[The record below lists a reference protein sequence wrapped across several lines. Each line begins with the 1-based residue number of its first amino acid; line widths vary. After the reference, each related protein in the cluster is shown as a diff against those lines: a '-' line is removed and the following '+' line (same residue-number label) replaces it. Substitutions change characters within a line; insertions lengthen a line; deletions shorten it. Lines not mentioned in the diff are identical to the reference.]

1 MSLKWIGVP
10 LVLVVLVVAAVWAL
24 GEVPPQDAADELQQ
38 LAGRDLADQHKAL
51 VLHVLTQRAA
61 SVPAE
66 NADTVAAILGESE
79 HQLDA
84 CAAALAVHQQVWQ
97 YKVCT
102 SAVQRQG
109 MVALN
114 ALQATAGA
122 V

>member
-1 MSLKWIGVP
+1 MSLKWIVP
-10 LVLVVLVVAAVWAL
+10 VVLVLVAVTTWTM
-24 GEVPPQDAADELQQ
+24 GQESQQPADELVDQ
-38 LAGRDLADQHKAL
+38 LGGGGLVAAQHRAL

-84 CAAALAVHQQVWQ
+84 CEAALAVHQQLWQ
-97 YKVCT
+97 YKVCA

-109 MVALN
+109 LASLN
-114 ALQATAGA
+114 GLQATAGSA
-122 V
+122 

>member
-1 MSLKWIGVP
+1 MSLKWIVP
-10 LVLVVLVVAAVWAL
+10 VVVVLAAAAWSM
-24 GEVPPQDAADELQQ
+24 GEQTQPQGPADEVQLQ
-38 LAGRDLADQHKAL
+38 AGGNLADQHQAL
-51 VLHVLTQRAA
+51 VLHVLEQRAA

-79 HQLDA
+79 HQLEA

-102 SAVQRQG
+102 SAVQHQG
-109 MVALN
+109 MAALN